1 MDTITF
7 FDSRAKFEVKENEN
21 NIFVLIFLQK
31 GHFFSQGHCD
41 STQHTPA
48 VTLLHA
54 QIIQKQPFRIFP
66 QTGCPQ
72 TTS

>member
-31 GHFFSQGHCD
+31 GHFFLKGIAIA
-41 STQHTPA
+41 PNA
-48 VTLLHA
+48 PPLLPYCMH
-54 QIIQKQPFRIFP
+54 R
-66 QTGCPQ
+66 
-72 TTS
+72 